1 MQEDLLKEL
10 KDISILCVEDEDG
23 IREMIVSTLK
33 FYFKEVYEAID
44 GNEAYELY
52 DYYKPKIVLTD
63 IQMKNCNGL
72 EFVKKIRKNDTET
85 MIIMLTAHSKEEYLM
100 ELINLNINHFILKP
114 LNSKKLNEA
123 LGKYLTR
130 TLKPILLCEGLVL
143 DLQKRE
149 LIYQE
154 NEIIPLRKREK
165 DFLYLLYKKKYSLLK
180 YEEIEFELWNDK
192 DMTTHALKSFIKELR
207 KIDKTIP
214 VILLSAF
221 TDTKY
226 LLEATK
232 LKLVDYLTKPVD
244 FKTLNNS
251 LQSCVEEILDNSRYL
266 INFQNNI
273 QYNVLHKKF
282 LDLNTQQEITLT
294 SKELDLVNFLIK
306 NSNRIV
312 SSDELKSTIW
322 EDCFEATDS
331 ALKNLLNKV
340 RKKIG
345 KDSISNISGVGYR
358 LNF

>member
-1 MQEDLLKEL
+1 MNDELLKEL

-130 TLKPILLCEGLVL
+130 ALKPILLCEDLVL

-192 DMTTHALKSFIKELR
+192 EMTSHALKSFIKELR
-207 KIDKTIP
+207 NKIPIN
-214 VILLSAF
+214 VI
-221 TDTKY
+221 K
-226 LLEATK
+226 
-232 LKLVDYLTKPVD
+232 
-244 FKTLNNS
+244 
-251 LQSCVEEILDNSRYL
+251 
-266 INFQNNI
+266 
-273 QYNVLHKKF
+273 NVPQEGYTLHK
-282 LDLNTQQEITLT
+282 
-294 SKELDLVNFLIK
+294 
-306 NSNRIV
+306 
-312 SSDELKSTIW
+312 
-322 EDCFEATDS
+322 
-331 ALKNLLNKV
+331 
-340 RKKIG
+340 
-345 KDSISNISGVGYR
+345 
-358 LNF
+358 